1 MSASIHDREFGE
13 IAIRRIKTASHIKI
27 GVTPSGTLKATMPPA
42 APQFLLKRLI
52 KSSREEIRHL
62 LERSIP
68 PLVYTNGMR
77 IGKSHSLLIKD
88 GQSISIKRSKYTI
101 VATKPAYIEED
112 DSALQQAIRQE
123 VIKALRA
130 EAKRYL
136 PRRLEILATQLDCRY
151 EHVRLSHASTR
162 WGSCSSSG
170 TISLNIALMKLPFE
184 LIDYVIIHELCHT
197 KQMNHSE
204 SFWQLV
210 AAADPNFKQHR
221 KIVKSHTPTI

>member
-1 MSASIHDREFGE
+1 MPDSIQDKEFGE

-27 GVTPSGTLKATMPPA
+27 GVTPNGTLKATMPPA

-62 LERSIP
+62 LKRSIP
-68 PLVYTNGMR
+68 QLIYTNDMR
-77 IGKSHSLLIKD
+77 IGKSHSLLIKV
-88 GQSISIKRSKYTI
+88 GPLMSVKRSKYTI
-101 VATKPAYIEED
+101 VATKPADKED
-112 DSALQQAIRQE
+112 DDPSLQQAIRLE

-130 EAKRYL
+130 EAKHYL
-136 PRRLEILATQLDCRY
+136 PRRLEILATQLDYSY
-151 EHVRLSHASTR
+151 ERVRLSHASTR

-197 KQMNHSE
+197 KEMNHSK

-210 AAADPNFKQHR
+210 AAADSNFQEHR
-221 KIVKSHTPTI
+221 KLVKSHTPTI